1 MEQKKQTLTQED
13 LSVLREQANK
23 TLWNLEN
30 VYYEAHSTDIHF
42 FKDVIDSCLRQMEV
56 NIENSKETMLCAV
69 RSVSRING
77 LLGNQNA
84 DAQTTYILLENLQQQ
99 KAQLEQQWKTV
110 LTDYMMRLS
119 RLKNEYEDKEGLV
132 V

>member
-23 TLWNLEN
+23 TLWDLEN

-42 FKDVIDSCLRQMEV
+42 FKDVIDSCLKQMEA
-56 NIENSKETMLCAV
+56 NIENSKETMLNAV

-84 DAQTTYILLENLQQQ
+84 DAQSTYRLLENLQQQ
-99 KAQLEQQWKTV
+99 INQLEQQWKMI
-110 LTDYMMRLS
+110 LTEYAVRLN
-119 RLKNEYEDKEGLV
+119 RLKNEYEDEEGQV
-132 V
+132 I

>member
-56 NIENSKETMLCAV
+56 NIENSKETMLYAV